1 MARVT
6 WGRLLSLAREVIAG
20 LRALSDWMA
29 RRGIYECYDDGAAVC
44 DPEASWCRYIGGGMR
59 VGGALLFQSA
69 PAGMCCVAYGSGDR
83 LAVDSSGIM
92 KMYERGEVVVAAELG
107 SAPAWDTVYVMAG
120 RFGEGAWPAYLG
132 LAMDGSAYACEDLPP
147 NAYCRLRGEPSIDE
161 EPDLRRLFRGF
172 PDFAPVEVERLPSWL
187 EEASRVLRKARASC
201 AEGERKARRLLV
213 WLRAGP

>member
-1 MARVT
+1 MKNRTGIRLAGAALVT
-6 WGRLLSLAREVIAG
+6 LLLTFG
-20 LRALSDWMA
+20 
-29 RRGIYECYDDGAAVC
+29 CDDGGGEGSAVC

-120 RFGEGAWPAYLG
+120 RVGEGAWPAYLG

-161 EPDLRRLFRGF
+161 EPDLRRLFRGCQSF
-172 PDFAPVEVERLPSWL
+172 PIQRVGFTMTPSPTTVPDRSINSTL
-187 EEASRVLRKARASC
+187 SPTSGVGSSS
-201 AEGERKARRLLV
+201 
-213 WLRAGP
+213 